1 VVGVITDIVIVV
13 AAALLIG
20 VYVSWRAGRID
31 RLHARVEMARAAL
44 DVTLLRRSS
53 VALELATSGLLDPAT
68 SLLLAA
74 AVHGTRPGSGGF
86 GGAGSPPSSAGLGG
100 VVVPPEET
108 RPRDLAESDLTR
120 ALRAAFSQPD
130 FRSSLSGKEGAD
142 ELLGEV
148 EATAHQVFLA
158 RKFYNDMVAVTRD
171 ARRRPLA
178 RVLRLAGN
186 AQAPEFFEM
195 DDSLIA
201 DKAGAGLG
209 L

>member
-1 VVGVITDIVIVV
+1 MTWTIIVLAVL
-13 AAALLIG
+13 ALVLWG
-20 VYVSWRAGRID
+20 FYVSWRASRLD
-31 RLHARVEMARAAL
+31 RLHNRTEATRTAL
-44 DVTLLRRSS
+44 DLALVRRASAASDLASS
-53 VALELATSGLLDPAT
+53 GQLDPAT
-68 SLLLAA
+68 SLLLAD
-74 AVHGTRPGSGGF
+74 AVRRARQADQTD
-86 GGAGSPPSSAGLGG
+86 
-100 VVVPPEET
+100 
-108 RPRDLAESDLTR
+108 RDLAESDLTR

-178 RVLRLAGN
+178 RVLRLSGN

-201 DKAGAGLG
+201 DKTGVSPGL
-209 L
+209 